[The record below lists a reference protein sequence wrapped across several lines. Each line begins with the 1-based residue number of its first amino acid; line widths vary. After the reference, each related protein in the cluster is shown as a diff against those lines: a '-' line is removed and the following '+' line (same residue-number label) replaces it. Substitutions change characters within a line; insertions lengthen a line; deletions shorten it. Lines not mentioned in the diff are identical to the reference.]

1 MISCTEFIPSYS
13 ELFTYLED
21 EHGRGEVDLFWNYL
35 FQPDGKGIPLIGFI
49 EREGIK
55 GCFSYWKGTLNE
67 EAADFTMYVNE
78 KRGFY
83 FNEMHHCPSKGRLLE
98 LKDEIGIEPYHDYCL
113 HCDMYRL
120 AAEKCGLKYI
130 YNFNGTD
137 KASCSMLIYD
147 PKVFDGR
154 VIIDEDTEIMDRKAS
169 DNEYFHL
176 DFHSSLNMGSHYVG
190 EKFGE
195 AELVEYLTRFTN
207 HVYHPVIS
215 AIKEKGLQAIAD
227 KITDTYTKEKALDV
241 LTLDLSENK
250 LSVKISQCPAVK
262 HLTATGRT
270 MSPWYVYTTTVVMD
284 VLAKAGGYK
293 FEMISYDP
301 ATGAAEY
308 CFTA

>member
-1 MISCTEFIPSYS
+1 MISCTDFIPAYS
-13 ELFTYLED
+13 EFFKYLE
-21 EHGRGEVDLFWNYL
+21 EKHGHGEVLSFWESLFV
-35 FQPDGKGIPLIGFI
+35 PDGKGIPLVNFVAKSRI
-49 EREGIK
+49 R
-55 GCFSYWKGTLNE
+55 GCFEYWAGSLNE
-67 EAADFTMYVNE
+67 EAADFTMYLNE

-83 FNEMHHCPSKGRLLE
+83 HNVMHHCPSKGRLLE
-98 LKDEIGIEPYHDYCL
+98 LKEEIGIEPYHDYCL
-113 HCDMYRL
+113 HCDLYRL
-120 AAEKCGLKYI
+120 AAEKCGLRYI

-137 KASCSMLIYD
+137 KAACSMLIYD

-154 VIIDEDTEIMDRKAS
+154 VIIDEDTLIMDRKAS

-190 EKFGE
+190 EKFGKE
-195 AELVEYLTRFTN
+195 ELVAYLTRFTN
-207 HVYHPVIS
+207 NVYRPVLD

-227 KITDTYTKEKALDV
+227 KITDTYTKEKAPDV
-241 LTLDLSENK
+241 LTLDLSESK
-250 LSVKISQCPAVK
+250 LSVKISECPAVK
-262 HLTATGRT
+262 HLTGTGRT

-308 CFTA
+308 SFTA